1 MSSLAVK
8 LPITRNTADGFT
20 MIKNFKTLINQNL
33 KMLVLTAPGERIMEP
48 AFGVGA
54 RQYLFQN
61 FGNDVY
67 QEIAANI
74 RKQVR
79 EFMPAVG
86 IQQINFD
93 DSNPNVHVLG
103 IRIVYSIPDIGVT
116 DLLEF
121 TI

>member
-33 KMLVLTAPGERIMEP
+33 KMLVLTAPGERVMEP

-79 EFMPAVG
+79 EFMPAVD
-86 IQQINFD
+86 IQQIDFD

>member
-1 MSSLAVK
+1 MSSLSVK

-20 MIKNFKTLINQNL
+20 MIKDFKTLIQQNL
-33 KMLVLTAPGERIMEP
+33 KMLVLTAPGERVMEP

-54 RQYLFQN
+54 RQYLFEN
-61 FGNDVY
+61 FGDEVY
-67 QEIAANI
+67 QEIAANV

-79 EFMPAVG
+79 EFMPAIG
-86 IQQINFD
+86 IEQISFD
-93 DSNPNVHVLG
+93 TSSPDRHILG

>member
-33 KMLVLTAPGERIMEP
+33 KMLVLTAPGERVMEP

>member
-8 LPITRNTADGFT
+8 LPITRNTEDGFT
-20 MIKNFKTLINQNL
+20 MIKDFKTLITQNL

-48 AFGVGA
+48 SFGVGA
-54 RQYLFQN
+54 RQYLFEN
-61 FGNDVY
+61 FGDTVY
-67 QEIAANI
+67 EEIAANI
-74 RKQVR
+74 RKQAR
-79 EFMPAVG
+79 EFMPAIT

-93 DSNPNVHVLG
+93 KSNPDRQILG

>member
-1 MSSLAVK
+1 MASLAVK
-8 LPITRNTADGFT
+8 LPITRDTADGFT
-20 MIKNFKTLINQNL
+20 MIKDFNELVKQNL

-48 AFGVGA
+48 TFGVGA

-61 FGNDVY
+61 FNEETYGD
-67 QEIAANI
+67 ITANI

-79 EFMPAVG
+79 EFMPAVA
-86 IQQINFD
+86 ILQIDFNTSNP
-93 DSNPNVHVLG
+93 DSNLLG

-116 DLLEF
+116 DLLKF